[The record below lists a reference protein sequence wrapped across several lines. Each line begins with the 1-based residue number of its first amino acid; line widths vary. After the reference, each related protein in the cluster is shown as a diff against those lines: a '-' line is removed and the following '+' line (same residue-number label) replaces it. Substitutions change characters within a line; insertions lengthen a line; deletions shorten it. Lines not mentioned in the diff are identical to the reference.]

1 MRAFPH
7 TVDLRKINK
16 NMELRRL
23 EKALSISFGLELIKI
38 LGDSAGTMT
47 TILITGAST
56 GFGRSLAT
64 EALNRGHQVALAVRT
79 PESVADLVAAHPGKA
94 YSIRFDLTKPA
105 DAERAVKETVEQFGS
120 LDVLINNAGYGL
132 LAALEETTDE
142 QLNRNLETN
151 FAGPFRLIR
160 AALPVMRAQK
170 SGRVISLSAIAAYAN
185 HPGFAVYAGAKAALD
200 AACDAAAQEVAPFGI
215 KFTQVIPGPF
225 RTDFIGRSLD
235 HAPRLPDH
243 EGTVGKFGGF
253 LSKIDGKQPGDPAK
267 AASLILDLLDEEK
280 PPFRLVIGHYA
291 TSMMSKKLASSG
303 TELESWKER
312 GIATDFPA
320 GS

>member
-1 MRAFPH
+1 M
-7 TVDLRKINK
+7 
-16 NMELRRL
+16 
-23 EKALSISFGLELIKI
+23 S
-38 LGDSAGTMT
+38 

-64 EALNRGHQVALAVRT
+64 EALDRGHQVALAVRT
-79 PESVADLVAAHPGKA
+79 PESVADLVAAHPGKTHA
-94 YSIRFDLTKPA
+94 IRFDLTKPA
-105 DAERAVKETVEQFGS
+105 DAERAVRETIEQFGS

-132 LAALEETTDE
+132 LAALEETTDD
-142 QLNRNLETN
+142 QLSRNLETN
-151 FAGPFRLIR
+151 FTGPFRLIR

-170 SGRVISLSAIAAYAN
+170 SGRIISLSAIAAYAN

-200 AACDAAAQEVAPFGI
+200 AACDASAQETAAFGI

-235 HAPRLPDH
+235 HAERLPDY
-243 EGTVGKFGGF
+243 EATVGKFGAY
-253 LSKIDGKQPGDPAK
+253 LAKVNGKQPGDPV
-267 AASLILDLLDEEK
+267 AASRLILDLLNEEK

-291 TSMMSKKLASSG
+291 TTMLAKKIAANAS
-303 TELESWKER
+303 ELETWKER
-312 GIATDFPA
+312 GLATDFPA